1 MSGRLRGGGKRGA
14 STAGRGRKADVSKD
28 DVIDEMVLKLQRT
41 LRSLVN
47 CQIPA
52 LVTTL
57 NHISQ
62 MKDLCEADNTYGLS
76 LIGTF
81 TTPQLQNLNLAA
93 GSGNK
98 DYKVNMVKSYVF
110 QNDMKAIAMM
120 ESEIG
125 LVKETM
131 SDVCLFMLINTFSN
145 DKGEIGWSDI
155 QDHIFHVMQQRSRDE
170 GESIARAKAKAKAA
184 AGNAPADN
192 DEVM

>member
-1 MSGRLRGGGKRGA
+1 MTSKGSLRERKAYPQQIKRLKYDGKKVKDFHTVGYYNIKKEHTLQMTGRLRGGGKRGA
-14 STAGRGRKADVSKD
+14 STSVRGRKADVSKD

-41 LRSLVN
+41 FRSLVN

-62 MKDLCEADNTYGLS
+62 MKDSCEADNMYGLS

-110 QNDMKAIAMM
+110 PI
-120 ESEIG
+120 
-125 LVKETM
+125 
-131 SDVCLFMLINTFSN
+131 
-145 DKGEIGWSDI
+145 
-155 QDHIFHVMQQRSRDE
+155 
-170 GESIARAKAKAKAA
+170 
-184 AGNAPADN
+184 
-192 DEVM
+192 